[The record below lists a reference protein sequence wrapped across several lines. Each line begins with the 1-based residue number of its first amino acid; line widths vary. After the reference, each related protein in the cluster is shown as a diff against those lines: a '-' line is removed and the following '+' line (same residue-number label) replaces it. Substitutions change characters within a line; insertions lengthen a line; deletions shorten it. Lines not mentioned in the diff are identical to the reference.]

1 MISSIVSQPPVL
13 SKQICILGCDAHQ
26 PEALGRKELQAEIL
40 ELLKKYGI
48 QVLDTVPL
56 RHI

>member
-1 MISSIVSQPPVL
+1 M
-13 SKQICILGCDAHQ
+13 ILGCDAHQ